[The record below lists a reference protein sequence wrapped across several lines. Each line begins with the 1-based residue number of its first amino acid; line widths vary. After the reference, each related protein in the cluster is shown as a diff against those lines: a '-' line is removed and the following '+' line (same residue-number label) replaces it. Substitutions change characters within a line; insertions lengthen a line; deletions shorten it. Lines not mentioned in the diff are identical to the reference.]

1 MEVSSETGIFPAG
14 DAVTPGQ
21 LIAFTVFVVCF
32 ALILYRKFKILYISL
47 AAAAILVILGIV
59 TPLQVVLQ
67 AINWNVLGIYF
78 GFGMLSIAF
87 GESQVPKYIAF
98 EIMRRVKT
106 ERWAI
111 FWLAALAAAL
121 SSVMPNPVVVMML
134 APIAIEIADRFRS
147 SLFNYLVPLAIS
159 ANVVTTVSMVA
170 DPPATI
176 LAMETGMRFFDF
188 YWFQGRIGL
197 GLISLVGVVAALLS
211 LLLIYRKMDKG
222 VAFTPEPL
230 EYTYSASI
238 LFLAGVLALAF
249 IPISPGVISL
259 VVGVVALLICPMSK
273 ATIFREFDWESFLFI
288 IGIFIVVAAI
298 EITGLLAAF
307 SAWFVSLGI
316 TSPTLILAFLV
327 WVSVLLSAF
336 IDNVPYTILM
346 IPVCTQIAGALG
358 VNPFPFLFG
367 MLIGTGIGGNIT
379 PVGATANVIA
389 CGMLE
394 KRGYTID
401 LWEYMKISV
410 PFSIIAVA
418 VAHLLLQLIWL

>member
-1 MEVSSETGIFPAG
+1 VVLPPGDGVSPE
-14 DAVTPGQ
+14 Q
-21 LIAFTVFVVCF
+21 LIAFTIFVVCF

-67 AINWNVLGIYF
+67 AINWDVLGIYF

-111 FWLAALAAAL
+111 FWLAAVAAAL

-134 APIAIEIADRFRS
+134 APIAIEVSQRFES

-159 ANVVTTVSMVA
+159 SNVVTTVTMFA
-170 DPPATI
+170 DPPAII

-197 GLISLVGVVAALLS
+197 GDISMVGVVAALLS
-211 LLLIYRKMDKG
+211 LLLIYRKLDKG

-230 EYTYSASI
+230 EVSYGAGI

-259 VVGVVALLICPMSK
+259 AVGIVALAICPMSK
-273 ATIFREFDWESFLFI
+273 VTMFKEFDWDSFLFI
-288 IGIFIVVAAI
+288 IGIFVVVASI

-327 WVSVLLSAF
+327 WISVLLSAF

-346 IPVCTQIAGALG
+346 IPVCTQIAGAMG
-358 VNPFPFLFG
+358 VSPFPFLFG
-367 MLIGTGIGGNIT
+367 MLIGTGIGGNLT

-389 CGMLE
+389 CGILE
-394 KRGYTID
+394 KRGYKID
-401 LWEYMKISV
+401 LWEYMKISL
-410 PFSIIAVA
+410 PFTVIATA
-418 VAHLLLQLIWL
+418 VGHLLLQLIWL